1 VVLEAGA
8 VVAVVGAV
16 VSVEPVL
23 PVPTVAPVLPVE
35 PVLPVGPVELL
46 GTVTPGVVG
55 VVDAESPGLMTKMI
69 SAVRITTPAAPP
81 IALTSSA
88 RGRPGFQLE
97 LVGLWEGLRR
107 FVTSS

>member
-8 VVAVVGAV
+8 VVAVTGAV
-16 VSVEPVL
+16 VAVEPVL
-23 PVPTVAPVLPVE
+23 PVPPVAPV
-35 PVLPVGPVELL
+35 ELF

-55 VVDAESPGLMTKMI
+55 VVDAESPGLMTTMM
-69 SAVRITTPAAPP
+69 SAVRTTTPVAPP
-81 IALTSSA
+81 MALSSSA

-97 LVGLWEGLRR
+97 LGCREGLRR